1 MTVRKLFG
9 RLLMLGVL
17 AGGVVAA
24 RNYLKRGAAGEEVVQ
39 LIFDDG
45 STHSLASNT
54 VEAQE
59 FTDIA
64 RKVVEIGI

>member
-1 MTVRKLFG
+1 MR
-9 RLLMLGVL
+9 RLLGGLLLLGAL
-17 AGGVVAA
+17 AGGVVAV
-24 RNYLKRGAAGEEVVQ
+24 RGYLKGQSPGEDVVQ
-39 LIFDDG
+39 IVFDDG
-45 STHSLASNT
+45 STHALASNT

>member
-1 MTVRKLFG
+1 MRRLLG
-9 RLLMLGVL
+9 RLLLLGAL
-17 AGGVVAA
+17 AGGVVAV
-24 RNYLKRGAAGEEVVQ
+24 RGYLKGQSPGEEAVQ
-39 LIFDDG
+39 IVFDDG
-45 STHSLASNT
+45 STHVLVSNT

>member
-1 MTVRKLFG
+1 VRKLFG
-9 RLLMLGVL
+9 RLLLLSALV
-17 AGGVVAA
+17 GGVVAV
-24 RNYLKRGAAGEEVVQ
+24 RNYLKGGAAAEEVVQ
-39 LIFDDG
+39 LVFNDG
-45 STHSLASNT
+45 STSSLASNT

>member
-1 MTVRKLFG
+1 MRKLLG
-9 RLLMLGVL
+9 RLLLLGAL

-24 RNYLKRGAAGEEVVQ
+24 RTYMKKAMTGEEVVQ
-39 LIFDDG
+39 IVFDDG
-45 STHSLASNT
+45 STHALASNT
-54 VEAQE
+54 VVGQE

>member
-1 MTVRKLFG
+1 VR
-9 RLLMLGVL
+9 GVL
-17 AGGVVAA
+17 RGLLLLGALAAGVVAV
-24 RNYLKRGAAGEEVVQ
+24 RGYLKRGLTGEEVVQ
-39 LIFDDG
+39 IVFDDG
-45 STHSLASNT
+45 STHVLASDT